1 MATIGTNRGSNIPNI
16 DNTLL
21 ATSGQPSAD
30 KQVKATKLT
39 RGFKLTP
46 DSYTTI
52 DELIKVTK
60 EDIMPDLV
68 KTYGDQGL
76 TGFLKL
82 TGAINNGGSSDQIEW
97 WEEGRRH
104 RAFDYSSTDITD
116 NNTNLT
122 VKASETEGGKFCAHV
137 QKNDVVM
144 DAETGT
150 RYIVQAGGATTSAS
164 SPSNAVLVKLD
175 DSAVGD
181 AGTDYV
187 SSNGKFLILGNMYA
201 QGTNQPTGF
210 VDPGLARYINPY
222 MIVKDRYEV
231 NGSQATNIGYV
242 NMGNG
247 DFRWFMYGESEAR
260 KRFEDKRELM
270 MLFGEKR
277 DQAGTTTALD
287 NNLAGS
293 EGYFSAIENRG
304 INVSSAGTNAL
315 DSFAEFDDII
325 IELDKQGAPSEY
337 AMYVNRK
344 QDLAIDDM
352 LAAGIATGVTAGL
365 PGQFGAFQNSPDIA
379 VQLGFKSFTRGG
391 YTFHKHDWRLLND
404 PTMLGA
410 ASNNFIQAAMVP
422 MSTVADARSGASVPA
437 LSMYYKEANG
447 YSREMEHWVT
457 GGGVLG
463 HNNNGDA
470 GTDQAVFH
478 YRSEIALC
486 VRAANQHVLIKG

>member
-1 MATIGTNRGSNIPNI
+1 MANISDTPAL
-16 DNTLL
+16 DPTL
-21 ATSGQPSAD
+21 SVGD
-30 KQVKATKLT
+30 KQVKNTLLS

-52 DELIKVTK
+52 DDLIKATR
-60 EDIMPDLV
+60 EDVMPDLV

-82 TGAINNGGSSDQIEW
+82 TGAVNSGGSSDQIDW

-104 RAFDYSSTDITD
+104 RAYDIASITGTGASITVSDTDL
-116 NNTNLT
+116 N
-122 VKASETEGGKFCAHV
+122 KSV
-137 QKNDVVM
+137 QANDVIM
-144 DAETGT
+144 DAETGV
-150 RYIVQAGGATTSAS
+150 RFIVKSGGFTSGTAAS
-164 SPSNAVLVKLD
+164 VVLVKFD
-175 DSAVGD
+175 GSSVVAGD
-181 AGTDYV
+181 YTA
-187 SSNGKFLILGNMYA
+187 SNAKLLVIGNIYA
-201 QGTNQPTGF
+201 QGTDQPVGF
-210 VDPGLARYINPY
+210 TDPGIVRYTNPY

-231 NGSQATNIGYV
+231 NGSQATNVGYV
-242 NMGNG
+242 NLGNG
-247 DFRWFMYGESEAR
+247 DYRWFMYGEQEAR

-270 MLFGEKR
+270 LLFGEKR
-277 DQAGTTTALD
+277 DGSGAADLD
-287 NNLAGS
+287 DSMAGS
-293 EGYFSAIENRG
+293 EGYFAAIEDRG
-304 INVSSAGTNAL
+304 IQVASAASNPM

-325 IELDKQGAPSEY
+325 LELDKQGAPSEY

-352 LAAGIATGVTAGL
+352 LASGIATGVTAGL
-365 PGQFGAFQNSPDIA
+365 PGQFGAFQNSADMA

-410 ASNNFIQAAMVP
+410 GASNYIQGAMVP
-422 MSTVADARSGASVPA
+422 LRTVNDARSGASVPA
-437 LSMYYKEANG
+437 LSMHYKEANG

-470 GTDQAVFH
+470 GKDQAVFH

>member
-1 MATIGTNRGSNIPNI
+1 MATIGTDRDPAGGSTLPQI
-16 DNTLL
+16 DPTTNSSNDTF
-21 ATSGQPSAD
+21 SIEQ
-30 KQVKATKLT
+30 TKLN

-52 DELIKVTK
+52 DDLIKATK
-60 EDIMPDLV
+60 QDIMPDLV

-82 TGAINNGGSSDQIEW
+82 TGAVNSGGSSDQIDW

-104 RAFDYSSTDITD
+104 RALAYTEDLSAGSVATHTV
-116 NNTNLT
+116 TASE
-122 VKASETEGGKFCAHV
+122 VKANV
-137 QKNDVVM
+137 QQNDVLM
-144 DAETGT
+144 DAATGV
-150 RYIVQAGGATTSAS
+150 RVIVTAGGSSSSLSGANVTIKRLDGANFTSSDLGAS
-164 SPSNAVLVKLD
+164 
-175 DSAVGD
+175 G
-181 AGTDYV
+181 GTFV
-187 SSNGKFLILGNMYA
+187 QLGNLYA

-210 VDPGLARYINPY
+210 VDPGMVRYVNPY

-247 DFRWFMYGESEAR
+247 DFRWFMYGEAEAR
-260 KRFEDKRELM
+260 KRFEDRRELM
-270 MLFGEKR
+270 MLFGQKVGSAYSI
-277 DQAGTTTALD
+277 DG
-287 NNLAGS
+287 NNFAGS
-293 EGYFSAIENRG
+293 EGYFSAIEDRG
-304 INVSSAGTNAL
+304 INVSGASANPL
-315 DSFAEFDDII
+315 DSFSEFDDII

-365 PGQFGAFQNSPDIA
+365 PGQFGAFQNNADMA

-410 ASNNFIQAAMVP
+410 VDANFIQGAMVP
-422 MSTVADARSGASVPA
+422 LATVADARSGASVPA
-437 LSMYYKEANG
+437 LSMNYKEANG

-486 VRAANQHVLIKG
+486 VRAANQHVLIKGA

>member
-1 MATIGTNRGSNIPNI
+1 MADLKSGQPAV
-16 DNTLL
+16 DNTLNVSPKTVNNTL
-21 ATSGQPSAD
+21 LS
-30 KQVKATKLT
+30 
-39 RGFKLTP
+39 RGFKITP

-52 DELIKVTK
+52 DDLVKATR
-60 EDIMPDLV
+60 EDVMPDLV
-68 KTYGDQGL
+68 KTYGDQGI

-82 TGAINNGGSSDQIEW
+82 TGAINSGGSSDQIDW

-104 RAFDYSSTDITD
+104 RAFTISDDLSSVTGASATITD
-116 NNTNLT
+116 STFAAN
-122 VKASETEGGKFCAHV
+122 V
-137 QKNDVVM
+137 QKNDVIM
-144 DAETGT
+144 DADTGV
-150 RYIVQAGGATTSAS
+150 RFIVQAGGFTTGTA
-164 SPSNAVLVKLD
+164 ADVVIVKLD
-175 DSAVGD
+175 ETAIVDADLTDSSA
-181 AGTDYV
+181 
-187 SSNGKFLILGNMYA
+187 KFIVLGNMYA

-210 VDPGLARYINPY
+210 TDPGIVRYTNPY

-242 NMGNG
+242 NLGGG
-247 DFRWFMYGESEAR
+247 DYRWFMYGEKEAR
-260 KRFEDKRELM
+260 ARFEDKRELM

-277 DQAGTTTALD
+277 DEAAPGALALD
-287 NNLAGS
+287 NKLAGS
-293 EGYFSAIENRG
+293 EGYFSAVESRG
-304 INVSSAGTNAL
+304 IVMQNAGSNPM
-315 DSFAEFDDII
+315 DSFSEFDDLIL
-325 IELDKQGAPSEY
+325 ELDKQGAPSEY

-365 PGQFGAFQNSPDIA
+365 PGQFGAFQNDSDMA

-391 YTFHKHDWRLLND
+391 YTFHKHDWKLLND
-404 PTMLGA
+404 PTLLGA
-410 ASNNFIQAAMVP
+410 SSNGAIQGAMVP
-422 MSTVADARSGASVPA
+422 LRTVNDARSGASVPA
-437 LSMYYKEANG
+437 LSMHYKEANG

-486 VRAANQHVLIKG
+486 VRAANQHVVIKG